1 MVVFTFFVFD
11 MQVLSKKFIWYFDV
25 AWLISL
31 QFTRRVVKP
40 VAFLIQFHL
49 LNTTSVIAYFQNLY
63 KKYVESWKSQ
73 KMSFGEWRIL
83 QKLTQI
89 FSTNISLF
97 IVSV

>member
-31 QFTRRVVKP
+31 QFTRRDVKP
-40 VAFLIQFHL
+40 VTFLIQFHL
-49 LNTTSVIAYFQNLY
+49 LNTTSIIAYFQNLY
-63 KKYVESWKSQ
+63 KKYVEAWKSQ
-73 KMSFGEWRIL
+73 KMPFWWVTNSA
-83 QKLTQI
+83 KTNA
-89 FSTNISLF
+89 NISLF

>member
-31 QFTRRVVKP
+31 QFTRRDVKP

-49 LNTTSVIAYFQNLY
+49 LNTTSIIAYL
-63 KKYVESWKSQ
+63 
-73 KMSFGEWRIL
+73 
-83 QKLTQI
+83 
-89 FSTNISLF
+89 
-97 IVSV
+97 